1 MRVEKPKGKN
11 VRITAPLTGSRNR
24 RALKQ
29 TSRFV
34 MERIH
39 AAAVSKTPTQPY
51 TLGAE

>member
-29 TSRFV
+29 GSCFV

-39 AAAVSKTPTQPY
+39 AAPVSQTPTQHY
-51 TLGAE
+51 TLGVE